1 MKYVITGFKLRSRA
15 KKLQNANNDQPTA
28 SWVPAS
34 PKAQSTSVMFTSS
47 FPLTIAPLKHLAITE
62 AQR

>member
-1 MKYVITGFKLRSRA
+1 MKYVITRFKLRSRA
-15 KKLQNANNDQPTA
+15 KNDQPTA

-34 PKAQSTSVMFTSS
+34 PKAQSTSVMFSTPS
-47 FPLTIAPLKHLAITE
+47 PLTIAPLKHLAITE